1 MKKHFLSNIELI
13 SYVLKHRL
21 YDKIRQAEEPVA
33 DRVFLNILGVKEIS
47 HTLCF
52 LTMTVTSSL
61 NGV

>member
-33 DRVFLNILGVKEIS
+33 DRVFLNILGAKEIS
-47 HTLCF
+47 INQ
-52 LTMTVTSSL
+52 LTL
-61 NGV
+61 NG

>member
-21 YDKIRQAEEPVA
+21 HDKIRQAEEPVA

-47 HTLCF
+47 INQ
-52 LTMTVTSSL
+52 LTL
-61 NGV
+61 NG